1 VSPTTVYL
9 LYLVFTLGA
18 AGIYFLLPKAGRS
31 KTLIGAVFGLS
42 AVAALVVVLASQV
55 VPAVSNAFYFY
66 VLAVIAVIAAGRV
79 ITHPRPVYSAIYF
92 VLLVV
97 AVAALLVLLHA
108 EFMAAALIIVYAGA
122 ILVTYLFVI
131 MLAQSEGA
139 VTYDRRSREPFMAVL
154 AGFLLM
160 GAVAGKAGDL
170 PERPA
175 PRSMTASFAPTEGS
189 AAPDALP
196 PEGNTAAMGRVI
208 MTRYVVALEIAG
220 VLLLVA
226 MIGAIV
232 LARKK
237 IPSERHGPVRPPL
250 GQIGKEVE
258 PF

>member
-1 VSPTTVYL
+1 MSPSTAYL

-18 AGIYFLLPKAGRS
+18 AGVYFLLPKAGRS

-42 AVAALVVVLASQV
+42 GVAALIIVLATQLEGT
-55 VPAVSNAFYFY
+55 VSNAFCFY
-66 VLAVIAVIAAGRV
+66 AFAAIAIIAAGRV

-97 AVAALLVLLHA
+97 AVAALLVLLQA
-108 EFMAAALIIVYAGA
+108 EFLAVALIIIYAGA

-131 MLAQSEGA
+131 MLAQSGGA
-139 VTYDRRSREPFMAVL
+139 LTYDRRSREPFMAVL

-170 PERPA
+170 PEKSDPEA
-175 PRSMTASFAPTEGS
+175 IATSFAKPGEQ
-189 AAPDALP
+189 AEPDARQ
-196 PEGNTAAMGRVI
+196 PEGNTASMGRAI

-220 VLLLVA
+220 VLLLIA
-226 MIGAIV
+226 MIGAIA
-232 LARKK
+232 LAKK
-237 IPSERHGPVRPPL
+237 KVPSEGRAAVGPPL
-250 GQIGKEVE
+250 GQIGKEVP